1 MSERECKYYRCIKN
15 KKEKYVQWWSFNELD
30 FDEIMQEIT
39 LYIYLN
45 RKDGLDFI
53 ILNGEERM
61 FTEEIKG
68 KKINTI
74 LMQIEE
80 YYKKN
85 DFKNISI
92 YFKNW
97 NVFLCKGQPDSYWRR

>member
-1 MSERECKYYRCIKN
+1 
-15 KKEKYVQWWSFNELD
+15 
-30 FDEIMQEIT
+30 
-39 LYIYLN
+39 
-45 RKDGLDFI
+45 
-53 ILNGEERM
+53 M